1 MKKIRCSKNERGQAI
16 AELAAGL
23 VGICFVIIGLLM
35 VAMLGITGVKNI
47 IQARS
52 LADQYSATGQVTGSP
67 RHITTWS
74 DPDGLPFTAD
84 DAPQTLSFPNAVTF
98 TEELTDNTGTFQTAM
113 LADTTYAQEAFES
126 RFVESNLFVSAASLT
141 AGEVRVSDPLSR
153 YENFDA
159 KRILDRLGLTSDF
172 TIEDTVY
179 MPMRNS
185 D

>member
-1 MKKIRCSKNERGQAI
+1 MKKIRCTKNERGQAI

-23 VGICFVIIGLLM
+23 IGMCFVIIGLLM
-35 VAMLGITGVKNI
+35 VAMLGMTGVKNI

-52 LADQYSATGQVTGSP
+52 LADEYSASGQISGSA
-67 RHITTWS
+67 RHITAWV
-74 DPDGLPFTAD
+74 DPDGLPFTHD
-84 DAPQTLSFPNAVTF
+84 DRPQTLSFPNAVTF
-98 TEELTDNTGTFQTAM
+98 MQELTDNTGVFQTAM
-113 LADTTYAQEAFES
+113 LADTDYTQEAFES
-126 RFVESNLFVSAASLT
+126 RFVESNLFVSAANLT
-141 AGEVRVSDPLSR
+141 AGEVRVSDPLSQ

-159 KRILDRLGLTSDF
+159 KRILSRLGLTSDF